1 MLSCFLGLHLC
12 WLSGR
17 MCISL
22 RGIHFLRGVNL
33 PLAIHHRR
41 RSKFGLFEEPFVTRE
56 LLHGSFMEPSPHPC
70 FSRDGVGSLSPSYN
84 EG

>member
-22 RGIHFLRGVNL
+22 RGIHFLRGINL
-33 PLAIHHRR
+33 LSQCMVDDAPDSVCLR
-41 RSKFGLFEEPFVTRE
+41 
-56 LLHGSFMEPSPHPC
+56 
-70 FSRDGVGSLSPSYN
+70 SLSLRGSCSM
-84 EG
+84 EAA